1 MNKTPNA
8 TRSLTLKCLT
18 EGMSARATAR
28 LTGTSRGAVLRL
40 LAEVGEF
47 VETYSDHKVRNLKTT
62 RVEADEQ
69 WSYFGAKQKNA
80 KLPGHG
86 DLWTFC
92 AMDADSKLVINWLVG
107 ARNTENTHAFVADLA
122 IRLSNRIQL
131 TTDAW
136 GPYLDGIRKAFDFAR
151 CDYAKLVKVYGQS
164 GEQGPAGRYSP
175 PVCKGA
181 LKERMIGRPDIDLVS
196 TSYVERLNLNTRQN
210 CRRFTRLTNAFSKK
224 AENHA
229 HAVALTFFSY
239 NFMKVHKTLSKGE
252 KKGVRGVPTTPAMTA
267 GLTDRGW
274 TWDDVLALMDPD
286 KLLQ

>member
-8 TRSLTLKCLT
+8 TRALTLKCLT

-47 VETYSDHKVRNLKTT
+47 VEVYSDHRVRNLSTV

-69 WSYFGAKQKNA
+69 WSYVGAKQRNA
-80 KLPGHG
+80 KILGHG

-92 AMDADSKLVINWLVG
+92 ALDADSKLVINWLVG
-107 ARNTENTHAFVADLA
+107 SRTTENTHAFVADLA
-122 IRLSNRIQL
+122 MRLARRIQL

-136 GPYLDGIRKAFDFAR
+136 GAYLAGVRKSFDFAT
-151 CDYAKLVKVYGQS
+151 CDYAILVKAYGQS
-164 GEQGPAGRYSP
+164 AEQGPARRYSP
-175 PVCKGA
+175 PVCIGTSKQ
-181 LKERMIGRPDIDLVS
+181 RMIGRPDIDLVS

-210 CRRFTRLTNAFSKK
+210 CRRFTRLTNGFSKK

-239 NFMKVHKTLSKGE
+239 NFCKVHSTLTKAA
-252 KKGVRGVPTTPAMTA
+252 GVKTTPAMA
-267 GLTDRGW
+267 SGLTDRVW
-274 TWDDVLALMDPD
+274 TWDDVLTLMEPTC
-286 KLLQ
+286 QIGAAA

>member
-8 TRSLTLKCLT
+8 TRCLTLKCLT

-47 VETYSDHKVRNLKTT
+47 VETYSDHKLRNLNTT
-62 RVEADEQ
+62 RVESDEQ
-69 WSYFGAKQKNA
+69 WSYCGAKQRNA
-80 KLPGHG
+80 TQPGHG

-92 AMDADSKLVINWLVG
+92 SLDADSKLVINWLVG

-122 IRLSNRIQL
+122 MRLANRIQL

-136 GPYLDGIRKAFDFAR
+136 GPYLAAIRKAFDFAR

-164 GEQGPAGRYSP
+164 MEQGPARRYSP
-175 PVCKGA
+175 PVCTGTA
-181 LKERMIGRPDIDLVS
+181 KERMIGRPDIDLVS

-229 HAVALTFFSY
+229 YAVALTFFSY
-239 NFMKVHKTLSKGE
+239 NFMKVHSTLTKAAGA
-252 KKGVRGVPTTPAMTA
+252 KMTPAMA
-267 GLTDRGW
+267 SGLTDRVW
-274 TWDDVLALMDPD
+274 AWDDVLGMMDPER
-286 KLLQ
+286 LLQ